1 MLAEEPTRRY
11 DGLVAR
17 DSVFH
22 LPRAAHG
29 GLFRKTAPMFGVDFF
44 YSGHAP
50 EESMALLREMG
61 FDIVRAKIDAPSS
74 RGHLA
79 ILCKKIDR
87 S

>member
-1 MLAEEPTRRY
+1 ML
-11 DGLVAR
+11 L
-17 DSVFH
+17 S
-22 LPRAAHG
+22 LG
-29 GLFRKTAPMFGVDFF
+29 GSEDEFTAPMFGVDFF